1 MPESADLRENIL
13 ASQRV
18 LPKKL
23 IKIATSQRIRL
34 RHRSKQLD
42 HLGKMIVRLAV
53 GLILGLP
60 RVKQEVAGYQLKNHA
75 RKRPEVR
82 ADIIVDAEH
91 DLRPPI
97 LPGLDLVREVVMGPT
112 TIPQIANFQL
122 DVLCGQWPSPMHVL
136 FKLLVLRLGQTDPLL
151 SQFEVSLN
159 LCGEIS
165 LKNQLPPLL
174 F

>member
-1 MPESADLRENIL
+1 
-13 ASQRV
+13 
-18 LPKKL
+18 
-23 IKIATSQRIRL
+23 
-34 RHRSKQLD
+34 
-42 HLGKMIVRLAV
+42 MIIRLAV

-91 DLRPPI
+91 DFRPPI
-97 LPGLDLVREVVMGPT
+97 LSGLDLVREVVMGPT
-112 TIPQIANFQL
+112 TIPQITNFQL
-122 DVLCGQWPSPMHVL
+122 DVLRCQWPSPMHVL

-165 LKNQLPPLL
+165 L
-174 F
+174 